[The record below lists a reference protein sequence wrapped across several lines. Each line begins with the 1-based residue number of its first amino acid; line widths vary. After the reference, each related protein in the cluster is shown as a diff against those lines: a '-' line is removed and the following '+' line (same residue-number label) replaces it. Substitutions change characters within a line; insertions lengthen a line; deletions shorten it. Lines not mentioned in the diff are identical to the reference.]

1 MHARRRLNELCTL
14 TTHPVES
21 PNTMPTYRIDLE
33 LRSGLGTPL
42 AADTLWGH
50 LCWGLRHHH
59 GQQVL
64 NEWLE
69 RHDTAEPPLVLS
81 DPFPAGYWPR
91 PVLPPAPRPIQ
102 PPRKEHADER
112 KRLDKISWL
121 TDAALRE
128 CLNAVSPDAIH
139 HAAQTS
145 SKPPV
150 SHELAVTHAGVNR
163 LTGGTAQE
171 GGGVLFTTTQ
181 NYFASDARFSVW
193 ARSPES
199 IDTVRQ
205 WFEQGLIGGYGR
217 DASSGLGQIIVTDVV
232 TAELPTAKQ
241 PNAVLL
247 LGPTVPKPGDP
258 HRGFFQLGTRSGR
271 VGGDFAIGPL
281 PDGSTQRQKRPVH
294 CLLAGSVLLTDHPP
308 AFVGRVLRNV
318 HQWSE
323 LRHYGLGL
331 TLPIRLE

>member
-1 MHARRRLNELCTL
+1 MI
-14 TTHPVES
+14 
-21 PNTMPTYRIDLE
+21 TYRIDLE

-59 GQQVL
+59 GQQAL
-64 NEWLE
+64 HEWLE
-69 RHDTAEPPLVLS
+69 RHDTTEPPLVLS

-102 PPRKEHADER
+102 PPSKDHADQR
-112 KRLDKISWL
+112 KRTDKIGWL
-121 TDAALRE
+121 SDAALRQ
-128 CLNAVSPDAIH
+128 CLNVVCPDAVH
-139 HAAQTS
+139 QAAQAS
-145 SKPPV
+145 STPPV
-150 SHELAVTHAGVNR
+150 ASESAVTHAGVNR

-171 GGGVLFTTTQ
+171 GGGVLFTTSQ
-181 NYFASDARFSVW
+181 SYFAGPARFSVW
-193 ARSPES
+193 ARSPEPA
-199 IDTVRQ
+199 DTVRQ
-205 WFEQGLIGGYGR
+205 WFEQGLVGGYGR
-217 DASSGLGQIIVTDVV
+217 DASSGLGQIVVSTVV

-241 PNAVLL
+241 PNAVML

-294 CLLAGSVLLTDHPP
+294 CLLAGSVLLTDNPP

-323 LRHYGLGL
+323 LRHYGLSL
-331 TLPIRLE
+331 TLPIRLEPTVLADQLLAGDPITNP

>member
-1 MHARRRLNELCTL
+1 MC
-14 TTHPVES
+14 
-21 PNTMPTYRIDLE
+21 TYRIDLE

-50 LCWGLRHHH
+50 LCWGLRHHQ
-59 GQQVL
+59 GPAVL

-81 DPFPAGYWPR
+81 DPFPAGFWPR
-91 PVLPPAPRPIQ
+91 PALPPAPRPIQ
-102 PPRKEHADER
+102 PPTKDHADER
-112 KRLDKISWL
+112 KRSDKIGWL
-121 TDAALRE
+121 SDAAWLD
-128 CLNAVSPDAIH
+128 CLNAVSPDTIH
-139 HAAQTS
+139 HAAQAS
-145 SKPPV
+145 AASHAPPAPM
-150 SHELAVTHAGVNR
+150 EMAVTHAGVNR
-163 LTGGTAQE
+163 LTGGTAQA
-171 GGGVLFTTTQ
+171 GGGVLFTTSQ
-181 NYFASDARFSVW
+181 SYFAGPARFSVW

-199 IDTVRQ
+199 SDTVRQ
-205 WFEQGLIGGYGR
+205 WFEQGLVGGYGR
-217 DASSGLGQIIVTDVV
+217 DASSGLGQLVV
-232 TAELPTAKQ
+232 VAVVSAELPTAQQ
-241 PNAVLL
+241 PNAVML

-271 VGGDFAIGPL
+271 VGGDFAIGAL

-294 CLLAGSVLLTDHPP
+294 CLLAGSVLLTDNPP

-331 TLPIRLE
+331 VLPIRLEPAVLADAVSSQ